1 MVKVNNK
8 DMNVGWVGTERL
20 LDIHLANRKP
30 PWRSIL
36 MTFHIS
42 IASGISRND
51 DKKLPMSKHSWVALT
66 EFVSDTS
73 D

>member
-30 PWRSIL
+30 P
-36 MTFHIS
+36 
-42 IASGISRND
+42 
-51 DKKLPMSKHSWVALT
+51 
-66 EFVSDTS
+66 
-73 D
+73 